1 MKQIIQSV
9 KNGKTELIDVP
20 VPYLPSGHILIKTT
34 RSLVSLGTERM
45 LVEFGRSSIIQKIKK
60 RPEQVKVAINKLKTD
75 GVLST
80 LKLVNDKLDQ
90 DFPLGYCNVGI
101 VVESRS
107 NQFQIGDRVASNGN
121 HAEMVA
127 IPENLATH
135 IPSSV
140 DDDSASFTVIGAIGL
155 QGIRLIDPT
164 FGETI
169 IVVGLGLVGLITAQL
184 LKANGVNVIGVDVDD
199 EKCSLCESFGITAI
213 NSSNQ
218 DAVKM
223 ILNITGNIGCDG
235 VLITASTPS
244 NKVISESA
252 KMSRKRGRIVLVGV
266 VGLDID
272 RNDFYEKELTFQV
285 SCSYGP
291 GRYDEKYER
300 NGQDYP
306 IAFVRWTEKRNF
318 ETILNAIDNHN
329 LNVKPLITK
338 KVLLE
343 NFNDVYDNLNSE
355 NNIASI
361 LCYSDSDKSQNNS
374 NIIDLNDNS
383 FKGSTEI
390 IGVIGAGNFV
400 QSVILP
406 ELNKLKVGI
415 KYIASA
421 GGISGTKL
429 AKKYGINKSTTDYK
443 EIINDA
449 ETNVV
454 IITTRHDTHAKIVVE
469 ALKKGKNIFVE
480 KPLAINDQEL
490 DSIIEQLNEKNGSNL
505 MVGFNR
511 RFSPHLQYVKN
522 SIGPTNLINL
532 SLTMNAGHIPET
544 HWVQDMKIGGGRI
557 VGEACHFIDVCV
569 FITGSLVDS
578 VCVNSLG
585 LDYKLNSD
593 NVSILLKFKNGSNAS
608 INYFSNGSREYNK
621 EKIEVFSQGMI
632 WVVDNFQTTRTYG
645 VKGGKKI
652 KTKVDKGHTNQF
664 YEFFNR
670 VKKGGAPL
678 IPIKEII
685 NVTKASFAILES
697 LKTKSW
703 VSVR

>member
-374 NIIDLNDNS
+374 NIIDLNEDR
-383 FKGSTEI
+383 K
-390 IGVIGAGNFV
+390 
-400 QSVILP
+400 SV
-406 ELNKLKVGI
+406 V
-415 KYIASA
+415 
-421 GGISGTKL
+421 
-429 AKKYGINKSTTDYK
+429 
-443 EIINDA
+443 
-449 ETNVV
+449 
-454 IITTRHDTHAKIVVE
+454 
-469 ALKKGKNIFVE
+469 
-480 KPLAINDQEL
+480 
-490 DSIIEQLNEKNGSNL
+490 
-505 MVGFNR
+505 
-511 RFSPHLQYVKN
+511 
-522 SIGPTNLINL
+522 
-532 SLTMNAGHIPET
+532 
-544 HWVQDMKIGGGRI
+544 
-557 VGEACHFIDVCV
+557 
-569 FITGSLVDS
+569 
-578 VCVNSLG
+578 
-585 LDYKLNSD
+585 
-593 NVSILLKFKNGSNAS
+593 
-608 INYFSNGSREYNK
+608 
-621 EKIEVFSQGMI
+621 
-632 WVVDNFQTTRTYG
+632 
-645 VKGGKKI
+645 
-652 KTKVDKGHTNQF
+652 
-664 YEFFNR
+664 
-670 VKKGGAPL
+670 
-678 IPIKEII
+678 
-685 NVTKASFAILES
+685 
-697 LKTKSW
+697 
-703 VSVR
+703 